1 MKYFVRVD
9 LKKLKKF
16 MWKFSSTTGFNYFK
30 NRVRSVSKQRGIH
43 KNVTKCSC
51 DGNAIFS
58 D

>member
-9 LKKLKKF
+9 LKKF

-30 NRVRSVSKQRGIH
+30 NPVPSVSKQRGIQE
-43 KNVTKCSC
+43 NVTKCSC